1 MIRLLAAALMALCIT
16 PAFSHAADIKPIRI
30 VTENSMTL
38 LIQDQ
43 PSLPIVTVNV
53 LVKAGAVLDPDAK
66 SGLAYMA
73 AGMLD
78 EGTKTRSATQLAQE
92 IEFLGAEFSAKA
104 TNDFATATLRVLK
117 KDADRGFTLLA
128 DILRNPAFSEKE
140 VVRLRSELQGELQ
153 GEKDDPGTVAGKAF
167 DEIVFKGHPYRR
179 PTNGDEK
186 TVAKITRQDI
196 VAFHDKFYRPNRTI
210 VAIVGDLRESE
221 ALALVKKHFG
231 NWEKKE
237 ATVPPFPAPEP
248 LHKSVLKLIDKD
260 LTQATVTLGHVGID
274 RRNPD
279 FYAVSV
285 MNYILGGGGFSSRLV
300 NRIRDEQGLA
310 YDVDSGFEANVMPGA
325 FSVKLQ
331 TRNAAANQAIAAAL
345 AEIRRIRTD
354 PVSDQELAD
363 AKAYLIGS
371 FPLRLDTTGKLAGLL
386 TVVELHS
393 LGLSYFDDYP
403 KAIAAVTK
411 EDILRVAQKYINPG
425 LYALVVVAKQAEAKI
440 DANVVLGMK

>member
-1 MIRLLAAALMALCIT
+1 MIRVLAAALLALCLT
-16 PAFSHAADIKPIRI
+16 PALSHAADIKPIRV
-30 VTENSMTL
+30 VTENGMTL

-53 LVKAGAVLDPDAK
+53 LIKAGAVLDPDAK
-66 SGLAYMA
+66 SGLAYMT

-78 EGTKTRSATQLAQE
+78 EGTKTRSATQIAQE
-92 IEFLGAEFSAKA
+92 IEFIGGEFSAKA
-104 TNDFATATLRVLK
+104 TNDFATATLRTLK

-128 DILRNPAFSEKE
+128 DILRNPAFAEKE

-153 GEKDDPGTVAGKAF
+153 GEKDDPGIVAGKAF

-186 TVAKITRQDI
+186 TVAKVTRQDL
-196 VAFHDKFYRPNRTI
+196 VGFHDKFYRPNRTI
-210 VAIVGDLRESE
+210 IAIVGDIREAE
-221 ALALVKKHFG
+221 ALELVRKHFG
-231 NWEKKE
+231 GWAKKE
-237 ATVPPFPAPEP
+237 VTVPPFPAPEP

-260 LTQATVTLGHVGID
+260 LTQATVALGHVGLD
-274 RRNPD
+274 RSNPD

-310 YDVDSGFEANVMPGA
+310 YDVDSGFEAHVMPGR
-325 FSVKLQ
+325 FSVTLQ
-331 TRNAAANQAIAAAL
+331 TRNAAANQAIAAVL
-345 AEIRRIRTD
+345 AEIKRIRTE

-371 FPLRLDTTGKLAGLL
+371 FPMRLDTTGKLAGLL
-386 TVVELHS
+386 TMVELHG

-411 EDILRVAQKYINPG
+411 EDILRVAQKYINPD
-425 LYALVVVAKQAEAKI
+425 LYALVVVAKQSEAKI
-440 DANVVLGMK
+440 DSTVVLGAK